1 MQVGRTVAGRLLRA
15 WRQDSPFSLL
25 LATPVLTLPLAAL
38 LIFTVGGEVDAEALG
53 LVETE
58 WLKQDRRL
66 DRFHYFYFDFWQTW
80 ALLTAPGIVN
90 LLVVWWLRYDLAY
103 VRISVALGLV
113 LALLRTLV
121 VPLAATL
128 WVTGDLIDVEGLI
141 LRIPIAEEGDPSWPS
156 PTQARLSMLITAW
169 IGGLGMWLVTAG
181 LWWAYEPLMARFFP
195 RIKPP
200 WERGAEE
207 GRRWSGFARRA

>member
-1 MQVGRTVAGRLLRA
+1 MQAVKGAVGRLRRG

-25 LATPVLTLPLAAL
+25 LVTPVLTLPLAAL
-38 LIFTVGGEVDAEALG
+38 LIFTVGGEVDAAALG
-53 LVETE
+53 LVEAE
-58 WLKQDRRL
+58 WVKEGLRL
-66 DRFHYFYFDFWQTW
+66 DRFRYFYFDFWQTW

-90 LLVVWWLRYDLAY
+90 LGVVWWFRYHLAY
-103 VRISVALGLV
+103 VRISTGLALV
-113 LALLRTLV
+113 LALLRTFI

-141 LRIPIAEEGDPSWPS
+141 LRIPIAEEGDPTWPS

-169 IGGLGMWLVTAG
+169 MGGMGMWVVTAAV
-181 LWWAYEPLMARFFP
+181 WWGYEPLMARFFP

-207 GRRWSGFARRA
+207 PGRWSGFARRT